1 MVSIYS
7 KKVDIQ
13 DETINMLELRGLS
26 TDTKPTSIGGNE
38 VGNGSVYIEIDTQK
52 VYFYDADSQTWK
64 EV

>member
-13 DETINMLELRGLS
+13 DETINILELRGLS
-26 TDTKPTSIGGNE
+26 TDTKPTSISGNE

-52 VYFYDADSQTWK
+52 VFFYDGTSQTWK

>member
-1 MVSIYS
+1 MISIYS

-13 DETINMLELRGLS
+13 DETINILELRGLS
-26 TDTKPTSIGGNE
+26 TDTKPTTINGEE

>member
-1 MVSIYS
+1 MISIYS

-13 DETINMLELRGLS
+13 DETINILELRGLS
-26 TDTKPTSIGGNE
+26 TDIKPTTINGEE

>member
-1 MVSIYS
+1 MISIYS

-13 DETINMLELRGLS
+13 DETINILELRGLS
-26 TDTKPTSIGGNE
+26 TDIKPTTINGEE
-38 VGNGSVYIEIDTQK
+38 VGNGSVYIEIDTQN

>member
-13 DETINMLELRGLS
+13 DETINILELRGLS
-26 TDTKPTSIGGNE
+26 KDTKPTAINGEE

>member
-13 DETINMLELRGLS
+13 DETINILELRGLS
-26 TDTKPTSIGGNE
+26 TDIKPTTINGEE